1 MMPLESGFVWE
12 RIREFKTAMTGTH
25 ELTHEELLQ
34 RLQILAE
41 RSLRRFGL
49 PDGAP
54 VKLINLSENATY
66 RVEDGTGRKWALR
79 VHRDGYHSRTAIASE
94 LLWLSA
100 LRESGGVA
108 TPKAVRGLDG
118 ELIQTVASEGL
129 RRPRNVVL
137 FDWENGAEP
146 DQTDVAGFELLGE
159 TAAHMHAHVRNWQRP
174 PWFERHSWDFE
185 TSLGSRPHWGYWKNG
200 MGMTGEAMQA
210 FSETVALIKH
220 RLEAFGKSPD
230 RFNLVHGD
238 MRLANLLMDGST
250 VKVIDFDDCG
260 FSWLL
265 YDCATTVS
273 FFEHAPE
280 VPDLLKAWVR
290 GYRRIG
296 SLEAEEEKEIATF
309 VMLRRLLLVAW
320 IGSHSETELA
330 QSMGVAYTGESIPLC
345 EKYLSKFG
353 GAGSKSVVAS
363 APKKGILSRLF
374 G

>member
-1 MMPLESGFVWE
+1 M
-12 RIREFKTAMTGTH
+12 TATD
-25 ELTHEELLQ
+25 ELTHEELLE
-34 RLQILAE
+34 RLQVLAE
-41 RSLRRFGL
+41 RAVKRFGL
-49 PDGAP
+49 TDGAD
-54 VKLINLSENATY
+54 VKLINVSENATY
-66 RVEDGTGRKWALR
+66 KVEDGSGRKWALR
-79 VHRDGYHSRTAIASE
+79 VHREGYHSRTAIASE
-94 LLWLSA
+94 LAWLAA

-108 TPKAVRGLDG
+108 TPTAVRGLDG
-118 ELIQTVASEGL
+118 ELIQTVAGEGL
-129 RRPRNVVL
+129 PNPRNVVL

-146 DQTDVAGFELLGE
+146 ERTDVAGFELLGE
-159 TAAHMHAHVRNWQRP
+159 TAAHMHAHVRRWHRP

-200 MGMTGEAMQA
+200 MGMTSEALEA
-210 FSETVALIKH
+210 FSETVALIQR
-220 RLEAFGKSPD
+220 RLDTFGKSPD

-238 MRLANLLMDGST
+238 MRLANLLMDGSK

-273 FFEHAPE
+273 FFEHASE
-280 VPDLLKAWVR
+280 VPELLKAWVR

-296 SLEAEEEKEIATF
+296 SLSPEEENEIATF

-320 IGSHSETELA
+320 IGSHSETDLA
-330 QSMGVAYTGESIPLC
+330 QSMGIDYTRGSIALC
-345 EKYLSKFG
+345 EKYLSQYG
-353 GAGSKSVVAS
+353 CPSARMVIAA